1 MPGALQKLQP
11 YLVWK
16 LLCSEEK
23 WSQGADLDSP
33 WAARALVMPAWVVRL
48 VNSSHLSLLSLW
60 WAACPFQRQFPP
72 FPPEPPLSS
81 LSPAHNCR

>member
-1 MPGALQKLQP
+1 MPGALQKPQP

-16 LLCSEEK
+16 LLCLEK

-33 WAARALVMPAWVVRL
+33 WAARALVMPAWVVRF

-60 WAACPFQRQFPP
+60 WAACPLQRWFPP

-81 LSPAHNCR
+81 LSSAHNCR